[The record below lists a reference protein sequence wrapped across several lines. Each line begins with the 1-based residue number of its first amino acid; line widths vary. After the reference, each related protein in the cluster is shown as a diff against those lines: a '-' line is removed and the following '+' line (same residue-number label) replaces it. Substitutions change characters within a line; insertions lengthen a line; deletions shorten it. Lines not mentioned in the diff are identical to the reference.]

1 MRQSF
6 CSWNEEFLIIIDT
19 VSKHA
24 EPGFW
29 LSEQLSEWS
38 LAKQNKYSLIL
49 LIYGT
54 PSLFYLLTAAIIL
67 KRKIKKRKAQHDIQL
82 PPWQRLQWK
91 SSLLH
96 SLHSLSSSTCSS
108 LLLYSNIC
116 SSSHQYLAQYLL
128 FTVIPPPTYIPSL
141 PLLLLFWSK
150 PEKSSH
156 FVLSFGLCPHPST
169 HIYRLRYI
177 YIYIYIH
184 TQTCKN

>member
-54 PSLFYLLTAAIIL
+54 PSFFYLLTAAVIL
-67 KRKIKKRKAQHDIQL
+67 KRKIKKRHNTMFNSH
-82 PPWQRLQWK
+82 PGRGFNENHPFC
-91 SSLLH
+91 

-169 HIYRLRYI
+169 HIYRLI
-177 YIYIYIH
+177 YIYTH
-184 TQTCKN
+184 TQICKN